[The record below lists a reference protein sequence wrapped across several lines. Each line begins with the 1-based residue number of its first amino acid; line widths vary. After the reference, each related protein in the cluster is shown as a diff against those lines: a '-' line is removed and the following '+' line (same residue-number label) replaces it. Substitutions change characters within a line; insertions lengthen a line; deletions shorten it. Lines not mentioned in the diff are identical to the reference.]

1 MTTMCV
7 LDTSVLLAEG
17 RRALYAFDD
26 ATVVVPLVVVREL
39 ESKRSHPELGYTAR
53 SALKELRELSRK
65 GDIKEGV
72 NTGNSTIRVELNHVT
87 HDGLGLILDKV
98 SSLNDTKIVSVAK
111 HLTDDGHDTTLYT
124 KDIPLALLATLV
136 DVKADDLPFVGNK
149 EIHKPIQTYYVTD
162 EDIDL
167 LYSEGSARLDIDS
180 PINTGV
186 ILQGANA
193 SAIAITRPEFKFEVV
208 RDAGVFGVE
217 GRSAPQTVA
226 LSQLTDESIKAVSLG
241 GPAGTGKTMLALAAA
256 SLAPNVFSAVV
267 AISPTPSFVRRRGW
281 PYGLAPE
288 RLASF
293 REQVCT
299 ESAASLRRF
308 IVDFNR
314 GDLRATDISRQL
326 MRQMDD
332 FPSTEALATGLD
344 WLQEIDLR
352 ATLLGLGV
360 PVLVFH
366 GTADSL
372 IPPIAG
378 RWIADHVARGRFV
391 AVEGA
396 AHAPFWGRTDF
407 MAGEI
412 RRFLCQQKA
421 KTGTES
427 E

>member
-1 MTTMCV
+1 MTPILCV
-7 LDTSVLLAEG
+7 PGWGLGRGPLAGLVSVLGAQWHDLPG
-17 RRALYAFDD
+17 
-26 ATVVVPLVVVREL
+26 
-39 ESKRSHPELGYTAR
+39 HTA
-53 SALKELRELSRK
+53 
-65 GDIKEGV
+65 
-72 NTGNSTIRVELNHVT
+72 
-87 HDGLGLILDKV
+87 
-98 SSLNDTKIVSVAK
+98 
-111 HLTDDGHDTTLYT
+111 
-124 KDIPLALLATLV
+124 
-136 DVKADDLPFVGNK
+136 KADTCAEAVQRLSNEAPEGACLVGW
-149 EIHKPIQTYYVTD
+149 
-162 EDIDL
+162 
-167 LYSEGSARLDIDS
+167 
-180 PINTGV
+180 
-186 ILQGANA
+186 
-193 SAIAITRPEFKFEVV
+193 
-208 RDAGVFGVE
+208 
-217 GRSAPQTVA
+217 
-226 LSQLTDESIKAVSLG
+226 SLG
-241 GPAGTGKTMLALAAA
+241 AMLALAAA

-332 FPSTEALATGLD
+332 LPSTEALATGLD

>member
-167 LYSEGSARLDIDS
+167 LY
-180 PINTGV
+180 
-186 ILQGANA
+186 
-193 SAIAITRPEFKFEVV
+193 
-208 RDAGVFGVE
+208 
-217 GRSAPQTVA
+217 
-226 LSQLTDESIKAVSLG
+226 
-241 GPAGTGKTMLALAAA
+241 
-256 SLAPNVFSAVV
+256 
-267 AISPTPSFVRRRGW
+267 
-281 PYGLAPE
+281 
-288 RLASF
+288 
-293 REQVCT
+293 
-299 ESAASLRRF
+299 
-308 IVDFNR
+308 
-314 GDLRATDISRQL
+314 
-326 MRQMDD
+326 
-332 FPSTEALATGLD
+332 
-344 WLQEIDLR
+344 
-352 ATLLGLGV
+352 
-360 PVLVFH
+360 
-366 GTADSL
+366 
-372 IPPIAG
+372 
-378 RWIADHVARGRFV
+378 
-391 AVEGA
+391 
-396 AHAPFWGRTDF
+396 
-407 MAGEI
+407 
-412 RRFLCQQKA
+412 
-421 KTGTES
+421 
-427 E
+427 